1 MEYNHKFSQVS
12 SYSHKFGFDRN
23 VLEYQ
28 QHNTLVSLPLG
39 DEVKEPD
46 ISKDN
51 IKSKRKKKSNIPNQ
65 K

>member
-1 MEYNHKFSQVS
+1 MEYNHKFSQIS
-12 SYSHKFGFDRN
+12 SYSHKFGFDRS

-28 QHNTLVSLPLG
+28 QHNTLVSLPP
-39 DEVKEPD
+39 VKEVNEITD

-51 IKSKRKKKSNIPNQ
+51 IMKKTRKKKS

>member
-12 SYSHKFGFDRN
+12 SYSHKFGFDRSA
-23 VLEYQ
+23 LEYQ
-28 QHNTLVSLPLG
+28 QHNTLVSLPLE

-51 IKSKRKKKSNIPNQ
+51 MKIKKK
-65 K
+65 KTKK